1 MTGYITSAYSDAYAT
16 NLYSSLKY
24 YGRSTGREHKEF
36 SKEELNVWNSEKL
49 RKYLKERSIV
59 ITGDTR
65 KRDLIP
71 NVYYS
76 SWLHL
81 QLCSTKEQEQTK
93 IAARRKEKLF
103 IDGI

>member
-1 MTGYITSAYSDAYAT
+1 M
-16 NLYSSLKY
+16 
-24 YGRSTGREHKEF
+24 EF
-36 SKEELNVWNSEKL
+36 SKEELNVWNVEKL

-71 NVYYS
+71 KVNYS

-81 QLCSTKEQEQTK
+81 QLCSTREQDQAQ